1 MSPSSS
7 SSSASAPRIAH
18 RSFTRCVA
26 SILALLLCSYSPVA
40 IAQQSGAREAKT
52 WHFSAPQL
60 ATACR
65 AAVSDMRAAVDSALR
80 RPAGAQTFANTLRP
94 IEEAAGAL
102 SSRTNMLASLL
113 YLSPDKA
120 VRDSSTAC
128 NQLVT
133 NFGVELQADPRIYAA
148 AVRASRET
156 LPPVDRAL
164 ALRYVEN
171 GRHGGA
177 ALDSATR
184 VRTTA
189 LLQRVSD
196 LGRDFNLA
204 LSTDSTRIALSD
216 SEVAQLPEQ
225 LKAQVEQ
232 RGAEHLLRVDES
244 TIERFMRNHPSS
256 DARRRF
262 FTAFQRRGGE
272 ANLQRLHQA
281 VALRDTLAHLFG
293 FPSWA
298 AYQLDIKVAKT
309 PQRAIDFIKQIDEGL
324 LTKAHRELAEL
335 APLAEQDHLG
345 HPVALWDLAFYSD
358 KLRRARYAVDP
369 NEVRQYFPVEH
380 VVPSV
385 LAIYQQLFGIALTE
399 VKPADAWAAGIREFV
414 VRDASTRRVMG
425 TAYLDLFPR
434 PDKFSHFAAFPITLS
449 WRRPDG
455 TRELPSVAIVGNW
468 PPPGGKEPSLLSHG
482 DVLTFFHEFGH
493 AVAAL
498 ADQSPYV
505 SIGTSALRQDFSEAP
520 SQMLENW
527 VWEPAVLA
535 RVSRHHVTGT
545 PLPDSL
551 IRRMIALKHFRD
563 GFSGTTQAFYAA
575 YDLALHTSGPSVDP
589 LPLWRKMVSEYTPL
603 GDPEG
608 SLGPANFGHLM
619 AGYDAGYYGYLWSK
633 VYAQDLFTRFAREGA
648 LNSRAGRAYRE
659 TILAPGATQEP
670 DILLQK
676 FLGRPLSYDAF
687 FAEMGIGAKE
697 THRAT
702 P

>member
-1 MSPSSS
+1 M
-7 SSSASAPRIAH
+7 SASFESSLARALCTARRPFVPR
-18 RSFTRCVA
+18 VA
-26 SILALLLCSYSPVA
+26 SALALLVFGISSVA
-40 IAQQSGAREAKT
+40 VAQQPSARAPKP
-52 WHFSAPQL
+52 WHLSAPQL
-60 ATACR
+60 ASACR
-65 AAVSDMRAAVDSALR
+65 DAVRDMRAAVDAALR
-80 RPAGAQTFANTLRP
+80 RPPAQQTFATTLRP
-94 IEEAAGAL
+94 IEEANGML

-133 NFGVELQADPRIYAA
+133 NYGVELQADPRIYAA
-148 AVRASRET
+148 AVRASHES
-156 LPPVDRAL
+156 LAPVDRAL

-171 GRHGGA
+171 GRHGGG

-184 VRTTA
+184 ARTTA
-189 LLQRVSD
+189 MLQRVSD
-196 LGRDFNLA
+196 LGRDFNIA
-204 LSTDSTRIALSD
+204 LSTDSTRLALSD
-216 SEVAQLPEQ
+216 SEVAQVPEQ
-225 LKAQVEQ
+225 LRAQVEQ
-232 RGAEHLLRVDES
+232 RGAEHLIRVDES

-272 ANLQRLHQA
+272 ANLDRLHQA

-298 AYQLDIKVAKT
+298 AYQLDVKVAKT

-324 LTKAHRELAEL
+324 LTKARRELAEL
-335 APLAEQDHLG
+335 APIAEQDHLG
-345 HPVALWDLAFYSD
+345 HPVELWDLAFYSD

-380 VVPSV
+380 VVASV
-385 LAIYQQLFGIALTE
+385 LDIYQQLFGIALSE
-399 VKPADAWAAGIREFV
+399 VKPADTWAPGIREFV

-434 PDKFSHFAAFPITLS
+434 PDKFSHFAAFPIALS
-449 WRRPDG
+449 FRRPDG
-455 TRELPSVAIVGNW
+455 TREPPAVAIVGNW

-482 DVLTFFHEFGH
+482 DVITFFHEFGH

-505 SIGTSALRQDFSEAP
+505 TIGTGGLRQDFGEAP

-527 VWEPAVLA
+527 MWEPAVLA
-535 RVSRHHVTGT
+535 RVSRHYVTGK

-551 IRRMIALKHFRD
+551 IHRMLALKHFRD
-563 GFSGTTQAFYAA
+563 GFNGTSQAFYAA
-575 YDLALHTSGPSVDP
+575 YDLALHTSGPSVEP
-589 LPLWRKMVSEYTPL
+589 LPLWKKMIAEYTPL
-603 GDPEG
+603 AEPEG

-633 VYAQDLFTRFAREGA
+633 VYAQDLYTRFAREGA
-648 LNSRAGRAYRE
+648 LNGRAGRAYRQL
-659 TILAPGATQEP
+659 ILAPGATREP
-670 DILLQK
+670 DALLQQ

-687 FAEMGIGAKE
+687 FAEMGIGASGTK
-697 THRAT
+697 APT